1 MGATASYN
9 DATDILTV
17 AADGL
22 PAPVGYGTFPNANNP
37 NTVTEQDFDHAFL
50 YRGGTF
56 GISRTFDTNAWNQDG
71 FIRSIVISGNDN
83 TLFNN
88 EIQVGDRI
96 MFTFSDGI
104 KRVFL
109 YKGTTFT
116 SIEDEC
122 WLATSDRLD
131 LIMRDQESLTSGTY
145 EYYDQRNG
153 RSATP
158 LGTIGIA
165 ANGVALFNPSA
176 GNGGNPPVGF
186 SWNAHY
192 PQSPVDFGDDSCGGH
207 PEQNGQ
213 YHYHDTHFLDCW
225 REGSAMAGYNDY
237 YGTTQYNGDNLR
249 HPDGHSKIIGYAF
262 DGFPIYGPYAYAS
275 PWDNLSTTRVM
286 TSSYSTLSV
295 EAAGRPDYGNTIQ
308 NPPAGA
314 LVEDWEYVEATGD
327 LDIHNGRF
335 CITPE
340 FQNGTYAYFLS
351 VDPDDIDAPEFPYMM
366 GSSTRET
373 INTNFTLQAPA
384 APPSGGGGDGGPPVL
399 PTLVFINQP
408 QNATTNPGETAT
420 FSVQAEISPENGPIA
435 YQWYRSTDGG
445 FAFAAIT
452 GATANSYTLSTLAY
466 MTGYRFRCRIIGPLG
481 SSTLAENSPLD
492 SNAAVL
498 TVTGSGGG
506 SGSTANRF
514 DSTQSTL
521 DSTAQ
526 TFDGT

>member
-1 MGATASYN
+1 M
-9 DATDILTV
+9 
-17 AADGL
+17 
-22 PAPVGYGTFPNANNP
+22 
-37 NTVTEQDFDHAFL
+37 
-50 YRGGTF
+50 
-56 GISRTFDTNAWNQDG
+56 
-71 FIRSIVISGNDN
+71 
-83 TLFNN
+83 
-88 EIQVGDRI
+88 
-96 MFTFSDGI
+96 
-104 KRVFL
+104 
-109 YKGTTFT
+109 
-116 SIEDEC
+116 
-122 WLATSDRLD
+122 
-131 LIMRDQESLTSGTY
+131 
-145 EYYDQRNG
+145 
-153 RSATP
+153 
-158 LGTIGIA
+158 
-165 ANGVALFNPSA
+165 FNPSA

-192 PQSPVDFGDDSCGGH
+192 PQSPVDFGDDDCGGH
-207 PEQNGQ
+207 PEQSGQ

-225 REGSAMAGYNDY
+225 RAGSAMAGYNDY

-249 HPDGHSKIIGYAF
+249 HPDGHSKIVGIAF
-262 DGFPIYGPYAYAS
+262 DGFPIYGPYAYDS
-275 PWDNLSTTRVM
+275 PWDNLSTPRVM
-286 TSSYSTLSV
+286 SSSYATKSV
-295 EAAGRPDYGNTIQ
+295 EADGRPDYGNTIQ

-327 LDIHNGRF
+327 LDYHNGRF
-335 CITPE
+335 CVTPE

-351 VDPDDIDAPEFPYMM
+351 VDPEDLDSPEFPYMI
-366 GSSTRET
+366 GKSTRET
-373 INTNFTLQAPA
+373 INTNFTLV
-384 APPSGGGGDGGPPVL
+384 PPETPGGGGGGGGTPPVA
-399 PTLVFINQP
+399 PTLVFTSQP

-420 FSVQAEISPENGPIA
+420 FTVQAEITPENGPIA

-452 GATANSYTLSTLAY
+452 GATTNSYTLSTLGY
-466 MTGYRFRCRIIGPLG
+466 MTGYRFRCRIVGPLG